1 MIETTSWVRQLTD
14 ANLVDLSR
22 CEGTHVTKRNTKQR
36 IAVFAQR
43 RRLSFAYYY
52 CNECTALA
60 IYWTA
65 LEPWAAKAR
74 QAMRRHIEELLK
86 LSHESGKVRRR
97 SANFSSRSLP
107 WNTPETMFFFFNSLK
122 KHNIYGVFHHL
133 WRCFTT
139 YDDLVGGSRSLAP
152 SKFCGRTWRAVIIW
166 WRTGSPES
174 VLWKWFFVVHQLKS
188 NHPDISWL

>member
-1 MIETTSWVRQLTD
+1 MSQRETQNKESQYLHKGGDFPLLT
-14 ANLVDLSR
+14 
-22 CEGTHVTKRNTKQR
+22 T
-36 IAVFAQR
+36 
-43 RRLSFAYYY
+43 
-52 CNECTALA
+52 TAMN
-60 IYWTA
+60 A
-65 LEPWAAKAR
+65 LPWRFTEQPWSLELQKHDRPCA
-74 QAMRRHIEELLK
+74 RHIEELLK

-107 WNTPETMFFFFNSLK
+107 MKHPRNNVFFFFNSLK
-122 KHNIYGVFHHL
+122 KHNIYGVFDHL
-133 WRCFTT
+133 WRCFTI